1 MGSLP
6 PHPPTST
13 ADPTTCAD
21 EILPWQLTGPTS
33 LSPSR
38 HPKQTL
44 TGCHAGCQ
52 WQQPTPSPAQS
63 EPCGPSYDPVVTVPP
78 SRYSPCTQASTS
90 PALTSRRSCGVCSR
104 PQASHQRK
112 PPSTAATASG
122 SGQPQRPRQPD
133 SPAGSSRR
141 QAAGKVRPTS
151 DTSDLLRRPS
161 LAWRRH
167 WL

>member
-13 ADPTTCAD
+13 ADPTTYAD

-44 TGCHAGCQ
+44 TGCHAGYQ

-63 EPCGPSYDPVVTVPP
+63 ELCGPSYDPVVTVPP
-78 SRYSPCTQASTS
+78 SRYSPCTRASTS

-104 PQASHQRK
+104 PQALHQRK
-112 PPSTAATASG
+112 PPSTAATEAAAVGLPSWLIQTAG
-122 SGQPQRPRQPD
+122 RWKSAAYKRYIR
-133 SPAGSSRR
+133 SPKKALLSVAPALAGRAGRR
-141 QAAGKVRPTS
+141 
-151 DTSDLLRRPS
+151 
-161 LAWRRH
+161 
-167 WL
+167 